1 MKKKTGVIASFILL
15 AVCFLSVA
23 ASFVMAKIVTATVV
37 RTEKTTSAT
46 ALFRYDKNVQSQSDY
61 HIPDGTGFIAD
72 GRGGLKVSASAQG
85 GFETASA
92 MVGDFELDFKV
103 FSSST
108 GVNDFDLLT
117 FTFTDE
123 ANGES
128 FKVYYDM
135 VRDASFEQ
143 KGIGK
148 AFVTFPNGYTKYGAY
163 EGDKLLNYQWGGVYV
178 ASFNNLKSDGR
189 ENNAAAQKIKFL
201 PVEKQV
207 YIGDLAGNYQ
217 LLVDLDDP
225 KSCERA
231 NSAAV
236 TGFEKYR
243 VRAEFSSLRE
253 HVDETN
259 RASMVVYS
267 LNGQSLAGTK
277 LKNTAAPSVSVR
289 FDVQAVEGYKYLLP
303 TPVQYDVIDGFTAY
317 NGEMRVC
324 SDGADVP
331 VENGYIK
338 EPRFGK
344 YKLTLYGMTDSDG
357 LVAEEKTFEFSVRL
371 NHPGHDIFV
380 SEELPDYTVGTG
392 SGIYLPAFTSES
404 KIGLYGDS
412 FVNRHIAVEKDG
424 AVVYETDN
432 ADSAGFYRAAT
443 SGIYTVRLI
452 SEDAIGNIAEKKFV
466 VTVEDAAPVFG
477 VGAFNGIYKLGAA
490 FVAPE
495 TKVTVNGVAV
505 NPVCRL
511 YSPFGIETTA
521 TDTAGDYIYKVS
533 YAVDG
538 KEYFVQRGFRVL
550 RGAEQLFEN
559 LRGSTLEANAVS
571 SDFAV
576 SYSGVKVSANR
587 SNSTVKYIHPV
598 DITKLTGNVPL
609 LEFLPLP
616 REKGIADF
624 GMITITLTDVNNPSS
639 SIGVKIS
646 RSYDRGYYWLS
657 LVRAGV
663 NNDNY
668 AGWAWGQLKT
678 DEGSG
683 TNMTVSF
690 LGETYRSDMKAT
702 SGKIY
707 FDYAT
712 KTFYCSYFEDKLPI
726 LDLDSTADVGLGNE
740 WMGFSSDYAYL
751 TVTANSLEN
760 RTGDYMIVS
769 VAGQPLGETYPE
781 SVSPV
786 EISVD
791 MLGNEVPPVGKVNIP
806 YPVFNATAADN
817 VNKNIPYSVNV
828 YFNYGSSSQKAIP
841 LRNDGAFVPTT
852 EGVYTIV
859 YSSGNVKKRVKV
871 TVGKTDDLAFVT
883 SGDYPET
890 VYAGQETRVPEV
902 KVTGGSGNKTI
913 TYTAK
918 YADGE
923 NIPITAGSFKPTRAS
938 VVTITVCAVDY
949 LGEAAYKK
957 YNINVE
963 YGKKP
968 VVDFLPS
975 VSTAYIAGKTY
986 GLPQITGVDYAD
998 GAKPAESET
1007 FVRTSGGLTSL
1018 PGGKWKPAS
1027 ALVGASG
1034 VQIVYRLYKG
1044 GDKSIFEEFA
1054 YDVSVVKPAAKKDY
1068 FTESAGTEKVDSKDG
1083 MHFTVAKENGGV
1095 RFINPVVTELDLTF
1109 AAKTAA
1115 VGGLVIGLTDSVNAD
1130 IRVEMV
1136 LRQDGARCFMYLN
1149 GARSGGMAGTFGG
1162 DSFGIKL
1169 IGNAVYNGKNNICG
1183 TLTHLVNGKAFTGF
1197 HSGMVYIDMQF
1208 VGVSGK
1214 TTAAIMGINGQLF
1227 DDTSKDYMRPQ
1238 IFLEKEIVRNA
1249 SINETV
1255 IIPAARAYDV
1265 LDPYTEIMVTV
1276 KGPKGWVIFNKQ
1288 PVDRELSFK
1297 AERYGQYTITY
1308 TAIDSNKNI
1317 ARYPASVTVMDD
1329 IPPELDVKGEMPK
1342 VARVGDKVVLPE
1354 IKATDNTD
1362 GDVKVYAHY
1371 IDPKG
1376 RMIRIENGAFVPKIT
1391 GEYKILIFAKDEA
1404 YSFVRKEYTL
1414 RVGR

>member
-1 MKKKTGVIASFILL
+1 MKKKTGVIVSFILL
-15 AVCFLSVA
+15 AVCFVSLA
-23 ASFVMAKIVTATVV
+23 ASIVTAKIVTATAV
-37 RTEKTTSAT
+37 RAGKITSAT
-46 ALFRYDKNVQSQSDY
+46 ALFEYDENVQTESDY
-61 HIPDGTGFIAD
+61 HIPDGTGFITD
-72 GRGGLKVSASAQG
+72 ERGGLKISVSSQG

-92 MVGDFELDFKV
+92 MAGDFEFDFKV
-103 FSSST
+103 FSSAT

-123 ANGES
+123 ASGES

-135 VRDASFEQ
+135 ARDESFEQ

-207 YIGDLAGNYQ
+207 YIGDTAGNYQ

-225 KSCERA
+225 ESCERA

-243 VRAEFSSLRE
+243 VRAEFSSLRG
-253 HVDETN
+253 HVDEAN
-259 RASMVVYS
+259 RAKMVVYS

-289 FDVQAVEGYKYLLP
+289 FDIQAVEGYQYLLP
-303 TPVQYDVIDGFTAY
+303 TPVQYDVIDGFTDY

-344 YKLTLYGMTDSDG
+344 YTLTLYGMTDSDG
-357 LVAEEKTFEFSVRL
+357 MAAEERTFEFGVRL
-371 NHPGHDIFV
+371 NHPGHDI
-380 SEELPDYTVGTG
+380 SIGEELPDYTVGTG
-392 SGIYLPAFTSES
+392 SEIYLPAFTSES
-404 KIGLYGDS
+404 KIGLYGDGR
-412 FVNRHIAVEKDG
+412 VDRRVAVEKNG
-424 AVVYETDN
+424 AIVYETDH
-432 ADSAGFYRAAT
+432 ADSAGFYRAET
-443 SGIYTVRLI
+443 SGIYTVRLV
-452 SEDAIGNIAEKKFV
+452 SEDAIGSVAEKRFV
-466 VTVEDAAPVFG
+466 VTVEDSAPVFD
-477 VGAFNGIYKLGAA
+477 VGAFNGTYKSGAA

-505 NPVCRL
+505 KPVCRL
-511 YSPFGIETTA
+511 YSPFGKETTV
-521 TDTAGDYIYKVS
+521 TDTAGDYTYKVS
-533 YAVDG
+533 YTVNG

-550 RGAEQLFEN
+550 LGAEQLFEN
-559 LRGSTLEANAVS
+559 LRGSTLEANVCS
-571 SDFAV
+571 PDFAV
-576 SYSGVKVSANR
+576 SYNGVKVSANR

-598 DITKLTGNVPL
+598 DITKLTGEVPL

-616 REKGIADF
+616 TEKGIADF

-769 VAGQPLGETYPE
+769 VAGQPLCGTYPE
-781 SVSPV
+781 SAGPV

-791 MLGNEVPPVGKVNIP
+791 MAGNEVPPVGKVNIP
-806 YPVFNATAADN
+806 YPIFNATASDS
-817 VNKNIPYSVNV
+817 VNKNIPYRTNV
-828 YFNYGSSSQKAIP
+828 FSNYGSPSQKEIP
-841 LRNDGAFVPTT
+841 LRNDGSFIPTA

-859 YSSGNVKKRVKV
+859 YSSGAVKKRVNV
-871 TVGKTDDLAFVT
+871 TVGKPDALSIVT
-883 SGDYPET
+883 NGNYPQSA
-890 VYAGQETRVPEV
+890 YAGQEMRVPEV

-913 TYTAK
+913 TYTAE

-923 NIPITAGSFKPTRAS
+923 DLPVTAGSFKPKRAS
-938 VVTITVCAVDY
+938 TVTVTVRAVDY
-949 LGEAAYKK
+949 LGEVAYKK
-957 YNINVE
+957 YKINVE
-963 YGKKP
+963 YGEKP
-968 VVDFLPS
+968 VADFLPS

-986 GLPQITGVDYAD
+986 GLPQMTGVDYSD
-998 GAKPAESET
+998 GANPAESET
-1007 FVRTSGGLTSL
+1007 FLRANGGLTLL
-1018 PGGKWKPAS
+1018 PDGKWTPDS
-1027 ALVGASG
+1027 SLVQKDG
-1034 VQIVYRLYKG
+1034 VQIVYRLYKCG
-1044 GDKSIFEEFA
+1044 NKSIFEEFV
-1054 YDVSVVKPAAKKDY
+1054 YDVSVVKPTAKKDY
-1068 FTESAGTEKVDSKDG
+1068 FTETAGTEKADSKDG
-1083 MHFTVAKENGGV
+1083 MHFTVGKENGGV
-1095 RFINPVVTELDLTF
+1095 RFINPVVAEFDLSF
-1109 AAKTAA
+1109 AVKTAA

-1130 IRVEMV
+1130 IRTEMV
-1136 LRQDGARCFMYLN
+1136 LRQEGARCFMYLN
-1149 GARSGGMAGTFGG
+1149 GAKSGGMAGTFGG
-1162 DSFGIKL
+1162 DAFRIRL
-1169 IGNAVYNGKNNICG
+1169 TGNAVYNGKNNICG
-1183 TLTHLVNGKAFTGF
+1183 TLSRLTNGKPFTEF
-1197 HSGMVYIDMQF
+1197 PSGMVYIDMKF
-1208 VGVSGK
+1208 IGVSGK
-1214 TTAAIMGINGQLF
+1214 TTAAVMGINGQLF
-1227 DDTSKDYMRPQ
+1227 DDTPKDYMRPQ

-1249 SINETV
+1249 AINETV

-1265 LDPYTEIMVTV
+1265 LDPYTELTVTV

-1288 PVDRELSFK
+1288 PANRELSFK

-1317 ARYPASVTVMDD
+1317 ARYPASITVMDD
-1329 IPPELDVKGEMPK
+1329 IPPELDVKGEMPE
-1342 VARVGDKVVLPE
+1342 VARVGDRVVLPE
-1354 IKATDNTD
+1354 IAATDNTD

-1371 IDPKG
+1371 IDPLG
-1376 RMIRIENGAFVPKIT
+1376 RMIRIENGAFVPELT
-1391 GEYKILIFAKDEA
+1391 GEYTILIFAKDEA
-1404 YSFVRKEYTL
+1404 YSYVRKEFKL